1 MQPVLEY
8 LQRAD
13 GIHEIVFA
21 IASRSSIDEL
31 TTHLNDILLKQ
42 DKKHDAH
49 YILLDLRESGMLPL
63 KYLAHRLRE
72 LLQQY
77 PERAQIFIAMV
88 LDDGV
93 LLNVTSALLRT
104 IFRRDSVQYFYRYD
118 HARMWLQL
126 EKNRLRIIK
135 KNQEAAAAE
144 AEEEE

>member
-1 MQPVLEY
+1 MQQVLEY

-31 TTHLNDILLKQ
+31 TTHLNDILLQ
-42 DKKHDAH
+42 GNNEAH

-63 KYLAHRLRE
+63 RYLAHSLRE
-72 LLQQY
+72 LLQKH
-77 PERAQIFIAMV
+77 PERSQIFIAMV

-104 IFRRDSVQYFYRYD
+104 ILRRDRVQYFYRYD
-118 HARMWLQL
+118 HAKMWLQL
-126 EKNRLRIIK
+126 EKNRLRIS
-135 KNQEAAAAE
+135 QEQQAAAE
-144 AEEEE
+144 ESAEDD